1 MTDTWADR
9 YEVGEVIGLGAFAT
23 VYRARDL
30 RLGTD
35 VALKVLAENHSFD
48 PDLRDRFIAE
58 ARRLA
63 RITSP
68 HVVAAVD
75 LGETPRGQPFLVMA
89 LADRGTLAARV
100 DERATTPGH
109 HPVDAPTTVAVAEV
123 LARALGALHDQHIVH
138 RDLTPRN
145 LLLASSTTPG
155 LLPGPL
161 FDPDERL
168 LLGDL
173 GLSKDLAEASGLTAA
188 VGTAGFT
195 PPEQQSGE
203 PLDQRAD
210 VWAAS
215 ALLAWLLTGTP
226 GGDPGWAAAAATRGV
241 PPDLVAV
248 LDGGLTDDPDHRPD
262 DTHAWLVAV
271 RTAVQPPPVPAPA
284 PHESPAS
291 PEPGEDRHAGTA
303 PDRTRRPPLGVILA
317 AVVVVLVG
325 LGVSVLAADRFRD
338 RDPTTGAVEQLRDDR
353 QRATSTGPG
362 ATVSIEGPR
371 QATVDEPVR
380 FEADTGDADTWVWF
394 SPEGATFADVAT
406 LEVTASSPGR
416 AVVALIAVDDTGHRS
431 EVQLTLQVTG

>member
-9 YEVGEVIGLGAFAT
+9 YEVGDVIGLGAFAT
-23 VYRARDL
+23 VYQARDV
-30 RLGTD
+30 RLGTN

-89 LADRGTLAARV
+89 LADRGTLASRV
-100 DERATTPGH
+100 TERSTAPGH
-109 HPVDAPTTVAVAEV
+109 HPVDAATTLAVAEV
-123 LARALGALHDQHIVH
+123 VARALGALHDQRIVH

-145 LLLASSTTPG
+145 LLLASSTTAG

-195 PPEQQSGE
+195 PPEQESGE

-215 ALLAWLLTGTP
+215 ALLAWLVTGTP
-226 GGDPGWAAAAATRGV
+226 GGDPGWAEAAATRGV

-248 LDGGLTDDPDHRPD
+248 LDGGLADDPDHRPD
-262 DTHAWLVAV
+262 DTHAWLDAV
-271 RTAVQPPPVPAPA
+271 RTAVQPPPAPAPA
-284 PHESPAS
+284 PHGSPAS
-291 PEPGEDRHAGTA
+291 TGSGDPAAGTA

-317 AVVVVLVG
+317 AVLVLLIG

-338 RDPTTGAVEQLRDDR
+338 RDPTTGTVEQVGDDR
-353 QRATSTGPG
+353 QRATSDGPG

-380 FEADTGDADTWVWF
+380 FEADTGDATTWVWF
-394 SPEGATFADVAT
+394 SPEGATFADVGI

-416 AVVALIAVDDTGHRS
+416 AVVALVAVDDAGRRS